1 MQDPKITSNRPFP
14 PICLLEKLEN
24 ERPTVSQEEIEKV
37 KTRIVEILEHFEIPF
52 IDIEVRCGLAYTSY
66 KIRVAPGTRVTKIM
80 NLEEEFCCLL
90 QDFGRTRLNVPLP
103 YKIAFSL
110 EITNANP
117 QTVSLRT
124 LIESDAFQKTEA
136 ELPVALGVNIDNEPV
151 VVDLAKIHS
160 LLIGSAVMQ
169 GKTVCIHNIILS
181 LLYKKRPNEL
191 KFVIM
196 DPMKYKFHIYNKL
209 KNSYLA
215 CLPDLCPSIITETAQ
230 MENVLLVLLREMDR
244 RYDLIRNA
252 QTRNIKEYNATV
264 ANDSQLPNI
273 VLIVDEFVE
282 LFLEA
287 EERVETVCQ
296 TISNLAILGRAIGI
310 HPIITTSR
318 IDCSI
323 IPWSFLCDFS
333 AHIAFR
339 VATGWESLLILH
351 NKDATSLNSKG
362 DMLLDIGNNPLR
374 LQGALVTS
382 EDIERVVEY
391 VAQTVNVS

>member
-1 MQDPKITSNRPFP
+1 MQSPKITSIQPFP
-14 PICLLEKLEN
+14 PVCLLEKLDN
-24 ERPTVSQEEIEKV
+24 ERPNVSQEEIEKV
-37 KTRIVEILEHFEIPF
+37 KTRIAEILEHFEISF
-52 IDIEVRCGLAYTSY
+52 IDIEVQCGLAYTSY
-66 KIRVAPGTRVTKIM
+66 KIRVAHGTRVTKIM
-80 NLEEEFCCLL
+80 DLEEEFYWLL
-90 QDFGRTRLNVPLP
+90 QDFGRARLNVPLP
-103 YKIAFSL
+103 YNFTFSL
-110 EITNANP
+110 EMTNVNP

-136 ELPVALGVNIDNEPV
+136 ELPVALGVTIDNEPV
-151 VVDLAKIHS
+151 VMDLVEMHS
-160 LLIGSAVMQ
+160 LLIGGAVMQ
-169 GKTVCIHNIILS
+169 GKRVCLHNIILS

-191 KFVIM
+191 KFVII
-196 DPMKYKFHIYNKL
+196 DPLKYKFHIYNEL
-209 KNSYLA
+209 KNRYLA
-215 CLPDLCPSIITETAQ
+215 NLPSLEPSVITEIAQ
-230 MENVLLVLLREMDR
+230 MGNALQVLLREMDR

-252 QTRNIKEYNATV
+252 QTRNIREYNASV
-264 ANDSQLPNI
+264 AEDKQLPNI

-296 TISNLAILGRAIGI
+296 AISNLAILGRAIGI

-323 IPWSFLCDFS
+323 IPWSFLWEFS

-362 DMLLDIGNNPLR
+362 DMLLDIGSNPLR

-391 VAQTVNVS
+391 VGELL

>member
-1 MQDPKITSNRPFP
+1 MQSPKITSIQPFP
-14 PICLLEKLEN
+14 HVCLLEKLED
-24 ERPTVSQEEIEKV
+24 ERPNVSQEEIEKV
-37 KTRIVEILEHFEIPF
+37 KTRIAEILEHFEISF
-52 IDIEVRCGLAYTSY
+52 IDIEVQCGLAYTSY
-66 KIRVAPGTRVTKIM
+66 KIRVAHGTRVTKIM
-80 NLEEEFCCLL
+80 DLEEEFYWLL
-90 QDFGRTRLNVPLP
+90 QDFGRARLNVPLP
-103 YKIAFSL
+103 YNFAFSL
-110 EITNANP
+110 EMTNVNP

-136 ELPVALGVNIDNEPV
+136 ELPVALGVTIDNEPV
-151 VVDLAKIHS
+151 VMDLVEMHS
-160 LLIGSAVMQ
+160 LLIGGAVMQ
-169 GKTVCIHNIILS
+169 GKTVCLHNIILS

-191 KFVIM
+191 KFVII
-196 DPMKYKFHIYNKL
+196 DPLKYKFHIYNEL
-209 KNSYLA
+209 KNRYLA
-215 CLPDLCPSIITETAQ
+215 NLPSLEPSVITEIAQ
-230 MENVLLVLLREMDR
+230 MGNALQVLLREMDW

-252 QTRNIKEYNATV
+252 QTRNIREYNASV
-264 ANDSQLPNI
+264 AEDKQLPNI

-296 TISNLAILGRAIGI
+296 AISNLAILGRAIGI

-323 IPWSFLCDFS
+323 IPWSFLWEFS

-339 VATGWESLLILH
+339 MATGWESLLILH
-351 NKDATSLNSKG
+351 KKDATSLNSKG
-362 DMLLDIGNNPLR
+362 DMLLDIGSNPLR

-391 VAQTVNVS
+391 VGELL

>member
-1 MQDPKITSNRPFP
+1 MQSPKITSNRPLP
-14 PICLLEKLEN
+14 PVCLLKKLEN
-24 ERPTVSQEEIEKV
+24 ERPNVSQEEMEKG

-52 IDIEVRCGLAYTSY
+52 IDIEVQCGLAYTSY
-66 KIRVAPGTRVTKIM
+66 KIRVEHGTRVIKILD
-80 NLEEEFCCLL
+80 LEEAFYWFL
-90 QDFGRTRLNVPLP
+90 QDFGRARLNVPLP

-117 QTVSLRT
+117 QAVSLRT

-151 VVDLAKIHS
+151 VVDLAEMHS
-160 LLIGSAVMQ
+160 LLIGGAVMQ
-169 GKTVCIHNIILS
+169 GKTVCLHNIILS

-196 DPMKYKFHIYNKL
+196 DPLKYKFQIYNKL
-209 KNSYLA
+209 KTSYLA
-215 CLPDLCPSIITETAQ
+215 SLPDLNPSIITGTAQ
-230 MENVLLVLLREMDR
+230 MENALQVLLREMDR

-287 EERVETVCQ
+287 EERVGTVCQ
-296 TISNLAILGRAIGI
+296 AISNLAILGRAIGI

-318 IDCSI
+318 IDCNI
-323 IPWSFLCDFS
+323 IPWSFLLDFS
-333 AHIAFR
+333 SHIAFR

-362 DMLLDIGNNPLR
+362 DMLLVIGNNPMR
-374 LQGALVTS
+374 LQGALATS
-382 EDIERVVEY
+382 EEIERVVEY
-391 VAQTVNVS
+391 VAHNTNVS

>member
-1 MQDPKITSNRPFP
+1 MQSPKITSIQPFP
-14 PICLLEKLEN
+14 PVCLLEKLEN
-24 ERPTVSQEEIEKV
+24 ERPNVLQEEIEKV
-37 KTRIVEILEHFEIPF
+37 KTRIAEILEHFEISF
-52 IDIEVRCGLAYTSY
+52 IDIEVQCGLAYTSY
-66 KIRVAPGTRVTKIM
+66 KIRVAHGTRVTKIM
-80 NLEEEFCCLL
+80 DLEEEFYWLL
-90 QDFGRTRLNVPLP
+90 QDFGRARLNVPLP
-103 YKIAFSL
+103 YNFAFSL
-110 EITNANP
+110 EMTNVNP

-136 ELPVALGVNIDNEPV
+136 ELPVALGVTIDNEPV
-151 VVDLAKIHS
+151 VMDLVEMHS
-160 LLIGSAVMQ
+160 LLIGGAVMQ
-169 GKTVCIHNIILS
+169 GKTVCLHNIILS

-191 KFVIM
+191 KFVII
-196 DPMKYKFHIYNKL
+196 DPLKYKFHIYNEL
-209 KNSYLA
+209 KNRYLA
-215 CLPDLCPSIITETAQ
+215 NLPSLEPSVITEIAQ
-230 MENVLLVLLREMDR
+230 MGNALQVLLREMDR

-252 QTRNIKEYNATV
+252 QTRNIREYNASV
-264 ANDSQLPNI
+264 AEDKQLPNI

-296 TISNLAILGRAIGI
+296 AISNLAILGRAIGI

-323 IPWSFLCDFS
+323 IPWSFLWEFS

-339 VATGWESLLILH
+339 MATGWESLLILH
-351 NKDATSLNSKG
+351 KKDATSLNSKG
-362 DMLLDIGNNPLR
+362 DMLLDIGSNPLR

-391 VAQTVNVS
+391 VGELL

>member
-1 MQDPKITSNRPFP
+1 MQSPKITSIQPFP
-14 PICLLEKLEN
+14 PVCLLEKLEN
-24 ERPTVSQEEIEKV
+24 ERPNVSQEEIEKV
-37 KTRIVEILEHFEIPF
+37 KTRIAEILEHFEISF
-52 IDIEVRCGLAYTSY
+52 IDIEVQCGLAYTSY
-66 KIRVAPGTRVTKIM
+66 KIRVAHGTRVTKIM
-80 NLEEEFCCLL
+80 DLEEEFYWLL
-90 QDFGRTRLNVPLP
+90 QDFGRARLNVPLP

-117 QTVSLRT
+117 QAVSLRT

-136 ELPVALGVNIDNEPV
+136 ELPVALGETIDNEPV
-151 VVDLAKIHS
+151 VMDLVEMHS
-160 LLIGSAVMQ
+160 LLIGGAVMQ
-169 GKTVCIHNIILS
+169 GKTVCLHNIILS

-191 KFVIM
+191 KFVII
-196 DPMKYKFHIYNKL
+196 DPLKYKFHIYNEL
-209 KNSYLA
+209 KNRYLA
-215 CLPDLCPSIITETAQ
+215 NLPSLEPSVITEIAQ
-230 MENVLLVLLREMDR
+230 MGNALQVLLREMDR

-252 QTRNIKEYNATV
+252 QTRNIREYNASV
-264 ANDSQLPNI
+264 AEDKQLPNI

-296 TISNLAILGRAIGI
+296 AISNLAILGRAIGI

-323 IPWSFLCDFS
+323 IPWSFLWEFS

-339 VATGWESLLILH
+339 MATDWESLLILH
-351 NKDATSLNSKG
+351 KKDATSLNSKG
-362 DMLLDIGNNPLR
+362 DMLLDIGSNPLR
-374 LQGALVTS
+374 LQGALVTA

-391 VAQTVNVS
+391 VGELL